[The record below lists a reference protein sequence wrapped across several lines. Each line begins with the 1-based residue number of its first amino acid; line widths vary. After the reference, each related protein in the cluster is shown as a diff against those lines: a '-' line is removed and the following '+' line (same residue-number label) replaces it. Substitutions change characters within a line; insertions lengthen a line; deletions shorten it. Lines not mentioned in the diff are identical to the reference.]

1 MSSYGH
7 HEGQS
12 RMTTNLEHDARDRGL
27 PRSRRLAHW
36 VGGAATVV
44 AKGSLAFGSTLGLF
58 SSTPGGETN
67 TFTAGTV
74 TLTSDATGAC
84 TATQLMPGDAANN
97 CTFQA
102 TYTGS
107 ADAYVGLDVLIR
119 TTAGAGHTAPE
130 TPRNGVTV
138 TLTDNQGT
146 PVTYTAPTVATAC
159 PGSPPAESVC
169 YALDNLLVKAGVFTS
184 ASPAVTFTTNVG
196 MPAATGNGYQG
207 ATVLVSLTA
216 HAVQAKNQ
224 TLPVGCTVGNTCA
237 PNGSFSWS

>member
-1 MSSYGH
+1 
-7 HEGQS
+7 
-12 RMTTNLEHDARDRGL
+12 MTTNLEHDARDRG
-27 PRSRRLAHW
+27 RFGSRRLALW

-44 AKGSLAFGSTLGLF
+44 AMGSLAFGATLGLF
-58 SSTPGGETN
+58 SSTPGGQTN

-84 TATQLMPGDAANN
+84 TATQLMPGDTANN

-107 ADAYVGLDVLIR
+107 ADAYVGLDLLIR

-130 TPRNGVTV
+130 IQRSGITVTV
-138 TLTDNQGT
+138 TDNQGT
-146 PVTYTAPTVATAC
+146 PVTYTAPTVVTAC

-169 YALDNLLVKAGVFTS
+169 YALSNLLVKTAVFTS
-184 ASPAVTFTTNVG
+184 ATAPVTFTTNVG
-196 MPAATGNGYQG
+196 MPASTGNEYQG
-207 ATVLVSLTA
+207 STVLVSLTA

-224 TLPVGCTVGNTCA
+224 TLPPGCTVGNVCA
-237 PNGSFSWS
+237 GTGTFSWS